1 MDLLAIL
8 ILAVVQGLTEF
19 LPVSSSGHL
28 LVAAEI
34 CRRLNLELPTNVVA
48 ISIVLHVGTLA
59 SILVFYRRR
68 IGRLV
73 GQDRNVI
80 GLLLVGTLP
89 AVVIGLP
96 IKLFASDQ
104 LLNNLL
110 LAGAMFPVTGA
121 LLLWASRHSE
131 GRGEYPLLSYRQAA
145 LIGLFQAFAI
155 LPGVSRSGATLT
167 AGLLTG
173 LDRENAASFAFLL
186 AIPAI
191 AGAGLLEAIDLA
203 REPASAPPLAT
214 LLLGAAV
221 SFAVGLVGLWW
232 LTAWVRRG
240 RLAMFAWYCI
250 PLGFVVVAW
259 ALAS

>member
-1 MDLLAIL
+1 MDLAAVL

-28 LVAAEI
+28 LVAAALCEQWG
-34 CRRLNLELPTNVVA
+34 LELPTNVVPL
-48 ISIVLHVGTLA
+48 SIVLHVGTLL

-68 IGRLV
+68 IWRLL
-73 GQDRNVI
+73 GEDRRVI
-80 GLLLVGTLP
+80 GLLVVGTIP
-89 AVVIGLP
+89 AVLIGLP
-96 IKLFASDQ
+96 IKEFASDD

-121 LLLWASRHSE
+121 LLLWASRHLNEE
-131 GRGEYPLLSYRQAA
+131 GQYAQLTYSQAL

-155 LPGVSRSGATLT
+155 LPGVSRSGSTLT

-191 AGAGLLEAIDLA
+191 AGAGVLEAKDLV
-203 REPASAPPLAT
+203 EQTAPPLVA
-214 LLLGAAV
+214 LLIGAGI
-221 SFAVGLVGLWW
+221 SFVIGLAGLWW

-240 RLAMFAWYCI
+240 RLALFAWYCI
-250 PLGFVVVAW
+250 PLGAVVLVWRLA
-259 ALAS
+259 AL